1 MSRAF
6 VKDDADRPEP
16 AIVRSLGDNPNYVTA
31 TGLEMLRES
40 LAEARSRNDARN
52 VAYYEQRIATA
63 ILDEPSTHERNVVA
77 FGSIVTTTD
86 AAGKQTRVRIVGE
99 DEADPA
105 HGSISWTSPYAQA
118 LLDRKVGE
126 NVTIHRPAGPATV
139 TIASVE

>member
-1 MSRAF
+1 VSRAF
-6 VKDDADRPEP
+6 VKDDGDRPEP
-16 AIVRSLGDNPNYVTA
+16 AIVRNPGENPNYVTA
-31 TGLEMLRES
+31 KGLELLHES

-52 VAYYEQRIATA
+52 VAYYEQRIASA
-63 ILDEPSTHERNVVA
+63 ILDEPESHERNVVS

-86 AAGKQTRVRIVGE
+86 AGGKQTRVQIVGE

-118 LLDRKVGE
+118 LLDQKVGKK
-126 NVTIHRPAGPATV
+126 VTIHRPAGPSIV

>member
-1 MSRAF
+1 VSRAF
-6 VKDDADRPEP
+6 VKDDSDRPEP
-16 AIVRSLGDNPNYVTA
+16 TIVRNPGDKPNYVTA
-31 TGLEMLRES
+31 AGLELLHES
-40 LAEARSRNDARN
+40 LAEARSQNDARN

-63 ILDEPSTHERNVVA
+63 IVDEPSSHERNVVS

-118 LLDRKVGE
+118 LLDQKVGKK
-126 NVTIHRPAGPATV
+126 VTIHRPAGPATV